1 MFLQNVYKSFSSGY
15 TEGAENPGYGN
26 PVLT

>member
-1 MFLQNVYKSFSSGY
+1 MFLHDVYKSFSSGY